1 MCEAEGTWSAC
12 TRTHQPS
19 DVSVDHSWLWQLNP
33 HHGSVWHAD
42 KFVDCA
48 RFRYGGAGPLELIV
62 CAVCHPG
69 STKALHTL
77 LAAPFE
83 NNGLELCR

>member
-1 MCEAEGTWSAC
+1 M
-12 TRTHQPS
+12 
-19 DVSVDHSWLWQLNP
+19 
-33 HHGSVWHAD
+33 
-42 KFVDCA
+42 DCA
-48 RFRYGGAGPLELIV
+48 RFRCGGAGPLELIV

-83 NNGLELCR
+83 NNGLELCRRSLVLAAQRSCRRRVSMPKPTLVDKLTFAQLVRDVHLFFV